1 MDTNTA
7 QLYAFYKKLT
17 PIVRAQVDLT
27 REWGKSNTQALI
39 ERKYQAKDL
48 LQNYANQD
56 YGALVTH
63 KHTKQRIRMENSKIR
78 PDYG

>member
-1 MDTNTA
+1 M
-7 QLYAFYKKLT
+7 
-17 PIVRAQVDLT
+17 
-27 REWGKSNTQALI
+27 
-39 ERKYQAKDL
+39 ERKYQVKDL

-63 KHTKQRIRMENSKIR
+63 KHTEKKEENRELQNI